1 MTDQPATIC
10 PCRHQ
15 QSGGYP
21 EHTKVF
27 ATTDAAEKWLEE
39 NEATQLRRPYESH
52 SEMALATI
60 TMMTMAR
67 PVSSHGMSLRSRG
80 VTGPSSYCGALKPG
94 DRNQSLMCEPV
105 SACRAFFSTAS
116 R

>member
-1 MTDQPATIC
+1 MTVLIYVDTSKQAGDPD
-10 PCRHQ
+10 HL
-15 QSGGYP
+15 
-21 EHTKVF
+21 KVF
-27 ATTDAAEKWLEE
+27 ANADAAEKWFEE
-39 NEATQLRRPYESH
+39 NEATQLSRPYESH

-60 TMMTMAR
+60 TMMTMTK

-80 VTGPSSYCGALKPG
+80 VTRPSSYCGALKPG